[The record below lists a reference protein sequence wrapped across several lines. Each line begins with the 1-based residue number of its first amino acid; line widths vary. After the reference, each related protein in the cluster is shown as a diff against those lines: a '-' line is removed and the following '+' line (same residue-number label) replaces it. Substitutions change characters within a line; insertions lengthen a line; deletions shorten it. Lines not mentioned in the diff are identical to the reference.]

1 MSQSQTQSILST
13 QQYRNPRH
21 AQEAIDLEEYEKSL
35 QTPTAKGATDTDV
48 EVKPDHNWEKRYK
61 DLQSYTAKKITTLEV
76 QIKDSLQQSV
86 PKLEAPKSQVELE
99 AFQAQNPEMYAVIQS
114 MAQNMSEKHMSTY
127 DSQLA
132 EMQGTIKET
141 SQERAVLKLK
151 QAHSDYETVMNSDA
165 FHDWAATQS
174 TQVQDWIYKNPDN
187 ADLAIQALSLFKYH
201 SGWGKNNTTDTSN
214 TQGPTGGD
222 VSVNTRHTKVEPG
235 ATDRNH
241 PAYQWKETEI
251 AGMRPEEF
259 DKWNEHIT
267 LAQRENR
274 ILFGQ

>member
-1 MSQSQTQSILST
+1 MSQSPTQSILST
-13 QQYRNPRH
+13 QHYRNPRH

-35 QTPTAKGATDTDV
+35 QNPQAQEGKDTDL

-61 DLQSYTAKKITTLEV
+61 DLQSYTAKKISNLEV
-76 QIKDSLQQSV
+76 QIKDSMQQNV
-86 PKLEAPKSQVELE
+86 PKMEAPKSQEELD
-99 AFQAQNPEMYAVIQS
+99 AFKAQNPEMYAVIQS
-114 MAQNMSEKHMSTY
+114 MAQNMSEKHMTEY
-127 DSQLA
+127 DSKLA
-132 EMQGTIKET
+132 VMQGTMQET

-201 SGWGKNNTTDTSN
+201 SGWGKNNNTDTKN
-214 TQGPTGGD
+214 TKGNTGGD
-222 VSVNTRHTKVEPG
+222 ESVNTRHTKVEPG

-241 PAYQWKETEI
+241 PAYQWKESDI
-251 AGMRPEEF
+251 ADMRPEEF
-259 DKWNEHIT
+259 GKWSEHIS